1 MPQNTEA
8 KKRQCGLMERVLTV
22 GSYILTMESYILT
35 MESYIL
41 LLISFVTLG
50 NLLEHSEL
58 QFSHL

>member
-1 MPQNTEA
+1 
-8 KKRQCGLMERVLTV
+8 MERVLTV

-50 NLLEHSEL
+50 NLLEHSEH